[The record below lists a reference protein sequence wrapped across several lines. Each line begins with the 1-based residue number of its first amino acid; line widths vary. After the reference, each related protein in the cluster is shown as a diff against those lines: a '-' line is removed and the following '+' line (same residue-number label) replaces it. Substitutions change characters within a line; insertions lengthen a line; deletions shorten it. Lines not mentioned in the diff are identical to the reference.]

1 MGDTPFTLTE
11 EVLFHFGAGLGPK
24 FVLNLETQ
32 FELLRIAD
40 APLFSLVRSNK
51 VTSSPCPLIG
61 YKLEVERYL
70 K

>member
-1 MGDTPFTLTE
+1 MGDTITMAVTIPFPFTLTE

-40 APLFSLVRSNK
+40 APLFS
-51 VTSSPCPLIG
+51 
-61 YKLEVERYL
+61 
-70 K
+70 